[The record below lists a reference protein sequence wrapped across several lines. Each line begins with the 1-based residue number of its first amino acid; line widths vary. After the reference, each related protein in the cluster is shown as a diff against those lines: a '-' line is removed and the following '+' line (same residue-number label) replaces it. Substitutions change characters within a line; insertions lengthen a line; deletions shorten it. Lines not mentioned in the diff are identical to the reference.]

1 MAEKEGEETEIYK
14 NFTGRNY
21 TCAQT
26 CSLRVWAKELR
37 GGAWRIVKSNLMS
50 VMGFQVFV
58 ALGIQQTQIQRPCDT
73 ASALERDPILDWH
86 EFEIDTLDDGPDLPV
101 GEDGGDV
108 DILKF
113 FLDFFDRVAL
123 HYTH

>member
-1 MAEKEGEETEIYK
+1 MAKKEKKTEIYK

-50 VMGFQVFV
+50 VMGFQIFIAPGYYNCLVSPHGLF
-58 ALGIQQTQIQRPCDT
+58 
-73 ASALERDPILDWH
+73 ILH
-86 EFEIDTLDDGPDLPV
+86 P
-101 GEDGGDV
+101 
-108 DILKF
+108 
-113 FLDFFDRVAL
+113 
-123 HYTH
+123 H